1 MYIKNHNTTTMCS
14 NVFTKYYLSIKSKWT
29 DFLFVTAILLCFWI
43 ILAVGLDCSSLKIPC
58 NYDSKT
64 IGNINT
70 VLLNLS
76 YSYIAGCIFYFLSVT
91 FPRYKAR
98 KIIRKGIEIKMQ
110 SIQKTLY
117 DILQCFSEGTQHST
131 KDCSKENIR
140 NIFSKK
146 NWNDTDEE
154 SKLFGYDRTTIQA
167 CCLHN
172 QYMLRE
178 IDALITTYKEYFGA
192 EALSLLEEL
201 RNSRFIINA
210 AIFSH
215 FISIEKNVKEGLADE
230 YLKMLNIY
238 QKIQELI

>member
-1 MYIKNHNTTTMCS
+1 MS
-14 NVFTKYYLSIKSKWT
+14 FLSLKLEWT
-29 DFLFVTAILLCFWI
+29 NIMFRTAILLCSWVVI
-43 ILAVGLDCSSLKIPC
+43 VVGLDCSTLKIPC

-91 FPRYKAR
+91 FPEYKKR
-98 KIIRKGIEIKMQ
+98 EIIRKGIKIKMR

-117 DILQCFSEGTQHST
+117 KILQCFSEGTQLST

-178 IDALITTYKEYFGA
+178 IDALITTYKEYLDA
-192 EALSLLEEL
+192 EALCLLEEF

-210 AIFSH
+210 ASYSH
-215 FISIEKNVKEGLADE
+215 FKSIDKKVKEGLADE

-238 QKIQELI
+238 KKIQELT